1 MTLDTILVL
10 DFGGQYTHLIAKRV
24 REHNVFSDIVSHDI
38 SPDDLQN
45 LRKEFNVKG
54 LILSGGPQSVF
65 DLNSPKIDSK
75 ILELDLPVLG
85 LCYGHQL
92 IALLTG
98 GSVKPARK
106 REFGITYASIS
117 KPVGVLKGLE
127 KKEKVWMSH
136 SDVVGK
142 LRDDFEVLAHTNNC
156 PVAAFRH
163 KECPIYGLQWHPEVI
178 HTERGYK
185 MLRNFLFEVCRC
197 RANWTMEDFIEK
209 AVDETRR
216 IIGNGKAI
224 MAFSGGI
231 DSSTAVAL
239 AAKAIDRNLTAVFV
253 NHGFMREGEPESVKH
268 TFAKFDFHLVTVDAR
283 DRFLRRVQG
292 ISNPEQKRKIIG
304 EEFVRVFEEEAR
316 KADAEYLIQGTIY
329 PDRIESG
336 FRKFSDKIKTHHNVA
351 GLPARME
358 FVAVVEPLR
367 DLYKDEVRK
376 VAQKLELPD
385 GIVKRQPFPGPGL
398 AVRVLGAVT
407 QNKLK
412 IARKA
417 DAIVTEEVERAGLGD
432 DLWQYFAVLTDTK
445 STGVKGDSRAYG
457 YVVAVR
463 IVESREAMTAS
474 FAKIPYKILEK
485 ISSRI
490 TNEIPEVTRV
500 TYDLTNKPPATIE
513 WE

>member
-1 MTLDTILVL
+1 MALDTILVL

-38 SPDDLQN
+38 SPDDIQN

-98 GSVKPARK
+98 GSVKSARK

-117 KPVGVLKGLE
+117 KSVGVLKGLE

-216 IIGNGKAI
+216 IIGKGKAI
-224 MAFSGGI
+224 MAFSG
-231 DSSTAVAL
+231 
-239 AAKAIDRNLTAVFV
+239 
-253 NHGFMREGEPESVKH
+253 
-268 TFAKFDFHLVTVDAR
+268 
-283 DRFLRRVQG
+283 
-292 ISNPEQKRKIIG
+292 
-304 EEFVRVFEEEAR
+304 
-316 KADAEYLIQGTIY
+316 
-329 PDRIESG
+329 
-336 FRKFSDKIKTHHNVA
+336 
-351 GLPARME
+351 
-358 FVAVVEPLR
+358 
-367 DLYKDEVRK
+367 
-376 VAQKLELPD
+376 
-385 GIVKRQPFPGPGL
+385 
-398 AVRVLGAVT
+398 
-407 QNKLK
+407 
-412 IARKA
+412 
-417 DAIVTEEVERAGLGD
+417 
-432 DLWQYFAVLTDTK
+432 
-445 STGVKGDSRAYG
+445 
-457 YVVAVR
+457 
-463 IVESREAMTAS
+463 
-474 FAKIPYKILEK
+474 
-485 ISSRI
+485 
-490 TNEIPEVTRV
+490 
-500 TYDLTNKPPATIE
+500 
-513 WE
+513 